1 MWQTEK
7 WTLKKLPGTNDI
19 YTLILNGEE
28 GEEKILLDQVE
39 LNDLKK
45 LIRELGG
52 STGCECSN

>member
-28 GEEKILLDQVE
+28 GEEKILLDQAE
-39 LNDLKK
+39 LNDLKN

-52 STGCECSN
+52 STGCGC